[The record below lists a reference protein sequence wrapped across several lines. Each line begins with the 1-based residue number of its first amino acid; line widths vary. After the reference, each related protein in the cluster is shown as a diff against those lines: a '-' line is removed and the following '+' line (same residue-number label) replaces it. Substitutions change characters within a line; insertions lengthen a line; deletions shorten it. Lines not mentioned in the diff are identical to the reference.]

1 MSCFKIRVALAQPVL
16 LKLFQIL
23 DMMTNSK
30 TLSSIR
36 NRIAMGALPI
46 AFVALTPSTAE
57 AFQLT
62 GLYVFS
68 DSLSDVGNFYAFTN
82 NQLPPPQ
89 LGYFNGRF
97 SNGPVWVDY
106 LAPRLGLT
114 SDIRT
119 NFSFPGLTTG
129 TTNTTIP
136 NVLPGLQQQIP
147 RFTQATPQADPNAL
161 YILWAGAN
169 DYLGGQQ
176 TNPAIPVA
184 NLANAIQS
192 LAGVG
197 AKNFLVANLPDLGQ
211 VPLVRD
217 RGAAVSQGATA
228 LTNGHNALL
237 AQTLATLGNQLA
249 PIGVNLI
256 PLDVNTVFSQAIAN
270 PAQFGLTN
278 TSDPCLFPSPLLFSN
293 TGGRPDPITVCPNP
307 NQYLFWD
314 SLHPSTTAHRLV
326 GEAAFQTL
334 SASAVPE
341 PPATAGMIVFGAF
354 MTSLVVRKAKQKR
367 KISL

>member
-1 MSCFKIRVALAQPVL
+1 MTYSKI
-16 LKLFQIL
+16 F
-23 DMMTNSK
+23 
-30 TLSSIR
+30 SSVR
-36 NRIAMGALPI
+36 NRLAIGALPV
-46 AFVALTPSTAE
+46 ALVALTPSTAE

-62 GLYVFS
+62 GLYVFG
-68 DSLSDVGNFYAFTN
+68 DSLSDVGNFYALTN
-82 NQLPPPQ
+82 NQLPPSQ

-97 SNGPVWVDY
+97 SNGPIWVDY
-106 LAPRLGLT
+106 LAPKLGVT

-119 NFSFPGLTTG
+119 NFAFPGSTTG

-136 NVLPGLQQQIP
+136 GVLPGLQQQIAS
-147 RFTQATPQADPNAL
+147 FTQATPQADPNAL
-161 YILWAGAN
+161 YVLWAGAN

-176 TNPAIPVA
+176 TNPAVPVA
-184 NLANAIQS
+184 NLASAIQS

-217 RGAAVSQGATA
+217 RGPVVSQGATA
-228 LTNGHNALL
+228 LTTGHNALL

-256 PLDVNTVFSQAIAN
+256 PLDVNTVFNRAIAN

-278 TSDPCLFPSPLLFSN
+278 TTDACLFPSPILFPN
-293 TGGRPDPITVCPNP
+293 TGGRPEPITICPNP

-314 SLHPSTTAHRLV
+314 SLHPSTTAHGFV

-341 PPATAGMIVFGAF
+341 PPATAGMVVFGAF
-354 MTSLVVRKAKQKR
+354 MTGLMVRRAKQKR
-367 KISL
+367 KLSLK